1 MLDIELKLSRNEL
14 QPEAELHELNDHTT
28 YEHDE
33 KSDHEHELHSEQDYK
48 MKTSYNSR
56 SSSVIRRRAN

>member
-1 MLDIELKLSRNEL
+1 MNCNPKLSYI
-14 QPEAELHELNDHTT
+14 ELNDHTT